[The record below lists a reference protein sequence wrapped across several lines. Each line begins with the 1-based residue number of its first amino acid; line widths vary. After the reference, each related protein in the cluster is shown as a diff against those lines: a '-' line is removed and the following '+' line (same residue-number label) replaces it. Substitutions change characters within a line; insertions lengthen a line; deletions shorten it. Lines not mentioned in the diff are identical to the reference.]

1 MVLKSWTLQY
11 RCDCYFLPRTNQS
24 MTSIES
30 AIPSAR
36 DLNSLLSEITVTPP
50 DSRPGTCQSGFFKG
64 LILGLLI
71 EAGGVAVAYGA
82 IHMLRMA
89 FR

>member
-1 MVLKSWTLQY
+1 
-11 RCDCYFLPRTNQS
+11 
-24 MTSIES
+24 MTSIETTI
-30 AIPSAR
+30 ASAR
-36 DLNSLLSEITVTPP
+36 DLNSKLSEITATSP
-50 DSRPGTCQSGFFKG
+50 DSRSHRCQSGFFKG

-71 EAGGVAVAYGA
+71 EGGGVALAYGA

>member
-1 MVLKSWTLQY
+1 
-11 RCDCYFLPRTNQS
+11 
-24 MTSIES
+24 MTTIETTFP
-30 AIPSAR
+30 AAG
-36 DLNSLLSEITVTPP
+36 DLNSMISEITATPP
-50 DSRPGTCQSGFFKG
+50 DTRRESQSGFFKG

-71 EAGGVAVAYGA
+71 EAGGVALAYGA

>member
-1 MVLKSWTLQY
+1 MVLESGTLQY
-11 RCDCYFLPRTNQS
+11 RGDCYFLPRTAQP

-30 AIPSAR
+30 AFPSAR
-36 DLNSLLSEITVTPP
+36 DLNSLLSEISATPP
-50 DSRPGTCQSGFFKG
+50 DSRPGACQSGFFKG

-71 EAGGVAVAYGA
+71 EIGGVALAYGA

>member
-1 MVLKSWTLQY
+1 
-11 RCDCYFLPRTNQS
+11 

-30 AIPSAR
+30 AFPSAP
-36 DLNSLLSEITVTPP
+36 DLNSMLSEITATQP
-50 DSRPGTCQSGFFKG
+50 DSRPRDCQAGFFKG
-64 LILGLLI
+64 LFLGLLI
-71 EAGGVAVAYGA
+71 EAGGVALAYGA